1 MWRLGV
7 LTCLAKTG
15 VVAGLF
21 AFSDYILEEMYRS
34 ESKALGVIAV
44 AGVRDTLSGGT
55 RTSIGDADQVI
66 QKLLKAPSGLADVY
80 KLFLDEDPVVAMR
93 ASYVAMRV
101 AEQKPESVKPFTK
114 DLLKNLELY
123 TQQEVRWHIPQLLVH
138 LDLTK
143 AQKKRAYEVVM
154 GWAETDKSKIV
165 GYYGFQAAADFA
177 ETDQALLEDFIPRIR
192 KANKTGA
199 KSIQNRCKKIAKQL
213 DIDL

>member
-1 MWRLGV
+1 M
-7 LTCLAKTG
+7 TCLAKTG

-21 AFSDYILEEMYRS
+21 AFSDYFSDYIFEEMYRS

-114 DLLKNLELY
+114 DLFKNLGLY

>member
-1 MWRLGV
+1 
-7 LTCLAKTG
+7 LTCLVKTE
-15 VVAGLF
+15 VVAGPF
-21 AFSDYILEEMYRS
+21 AFSDYIFEEMYRS

-66 QKLLKAPSGLADVY
+66 KKLLKAPSGLDDVY

-143 AQKKRAYEVVM
+143 AQKQRAYEVVM

>member
-1 MWRLGV
+1 

-21 AFSDYILEEMYRS
+21 AFSDYFSDYIFEEMYRS
-34 ESKALGVIAV
+34 ESKALGVITV

>member
-1 MWRLGV
+1 

-21 AFSDYILEEMYRS
+21 AFSDYFSDYIFEEMYRS

-55 RTSIGDADQVI
+55 RTSVGDADQVI
-66 QKLLKAPSGLADVY
+66 KKLLKAPSGLDDVY

-114 DLLKNLELY
+114 DLLKNLEILKY
-123 TQQEVRWHIPQLLVH
+123 YEMFQIPYLERFLKDKYFYHIDMPIQKEEQLEIYVYVIYFV
-138 LDLTK
+138 K
-143 AQKKRAYEVVM
+143 
-154 GWAETDKSKIV
+154 
-165 GYYGFQAAADFA
+165 
-177 ETDQALLEDFIPRIR
+177 
-192 KANKTGA
+192 
-199 KSIQNRCKKIAKQL
+199 
-213 DIDL
+213 

>member
-1 MWRLGV
+1 MPKLKDV
-7 LTCLAKTG
+7 
-15 VVAGLF
+15 
-21 AFSDYILEEMYRS
+21 
-34 ESKALGVIAV
+34 
-44 AGVRDTLSGGT
+44 LSGGT
-55 RTSIGDADQVI
+55 RTSVGDADQVI
-66 QKLLKAPSGLADVY
+66 TKLLKAPAGLTEVY

-101 AEQKPESVKPFTK
+101 AEQKPESVKPFAK

-143 AQKKRAYEVVM
+143 AQKKKAYEVIM
-154 GWAETDKSKIV
+154 DWAETDQSKIV

-177 ETDQALLEDFIPRIR
+177 ETDADLLKDFIPRIR

-213 DIDL
+213 DIAL

>member
-1 MWRLGV
+1 

-21 AFSDYILEEMYRS
+21 AFSDYFSDYIFEEMYRS

>member
-1 MWRLGV
+1 LGDV
-7 LTCLAKTG
+7 
-15 VVAGLF
+15 
-21 AFSDYILEEMYRS
+21 
-34 ESKALGVIAV
+34 AV
-44 AGVRDTLSGGT
+44 ARFREKLAGGT

-66 QKLLKAPSGLADVY
+66 AKLLKAPAGLTDIY

-101 AEQKPESVKPFTK
+101 AEQKPESVKPFAK

-143 AQKKRAYEVVM
+143 AQKKRAYEVIM
-154 GWAETDKSKIV
+154 NWAETDKSKIV
-165 GYYGFQAAADFA
+165 GYYGFQAAANFA
-177 ETDQALLEDFIPRIR
+177 ETDEQLLEDFIPRIR

-213 DIDL
+213 DIAL

>member
-1 MWRLGV
+1 MRFQTVFQAVFFVAKGIWRKVLG
-7 LTCLAKTG
+7 G
-15 VVAGLF
+15 F
-21 AFSDYILEEMYRS
+21 
-34 ESKALGVIAV
+34 
-44 AGVRDTLSGGT
+44 RDALSGGT
-55 RTSIGDADQVI
+55 RTLIGEAGQVT
-66 QKLLKAPSGLADVY
+66 KKPLRAPSGLADVY

-93 ASYVAMRV
+93 ASHVAMRV

-143 AQKKRAYEVVM
+143 AQKRRAYEVIM
-154 GWAETDKSKIV
+154 EWSETDKSKIV
-165 GYYGFQAAADFA
+165 GYYGFQEAADFA
-177 ETDQALLEDFIPRIR
+177 ETDADLLQDFIPRIR

-213 DIDL
+213 DIAL